1 MKVNIG
7 KYYKNNPDRRINI
20 DIERFDTWGLDH
32 TLSLIILPALIQLKE
47 TKQGVP
53 HDFANAG
60 GEDYIDQD
68 SFDFYKETHNDA
80 FNEKIKEW
88 DEILDKMIW
97 SFQQLALEDYDQQYH
112 HGKAKYDFVKTDKQF
127 HNPMTG
133 NLEDTFQM
141 VDQNPNEHWYD
152 YVGHQM
158 HEERIQEGLELFGK
172 YFRHLW
178 D

>member
-1 MKVNIG
+1 MKINIS
-7 KYYKNNPDRRINI
+7 KYYKNSPDRRINI
-20 DIERFDTWGLDH
+20 DIERFDTWGLDN
-32 TLSLIILPALIQLKE
+32 TLALIILPALIQLKE

-97 SFQQLALEDYDQQYH
+97 SFQQLALENYDQQYH
-112 HGKAKYDFVKTDKQF
+112 HGLSLI
-127 HNPMTG
+127 H
-133 NLEDTFQM
+133 
-141 VDQNPNEHWYD
+141 
-152 YVGHQM
+152 
-158 HEERIQEGLELFGK
+158 I
-172 YFRHLW
+172 
-178 D
+178 

>member
-7 KYYKNNPDRRINI
+7 KYYKNSPDRRINI

-133 NLEDTFQM
+133 N
-141 VDQNPNEHWYD
+141 
-152 YVGHQM
+152 
-158 HEERIQEGLELFGK
+158 
-172 YFRHLW
+172 
-178 D
+178 